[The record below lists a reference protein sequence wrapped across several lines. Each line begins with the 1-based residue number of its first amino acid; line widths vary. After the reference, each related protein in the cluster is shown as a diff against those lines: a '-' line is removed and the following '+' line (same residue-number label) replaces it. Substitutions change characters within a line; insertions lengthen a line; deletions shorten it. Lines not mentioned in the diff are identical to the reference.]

1 MDDTCRSSQAFGCNK
16 LTNPDVPP
24 LGDLE
29 IAVLE
34 DIWRFGASDAK
45 TVCGRVGRS
54 RSITLNTVQST
65 LERLFRKRILQREKV
80 SHAYEYSARLSRPE
94 LIQKLV
100 ESTVRRVAGHQ
111 PGALLSAF
119 ADLAARADDDQL
131 KRLEETIARRRAE
144 LDEN

>member
-1 MDDTCRSSQAFGCNK
+1 M
-16 LTNPDVPP
+16 TNPSVPP

-45 TVCGRVGRS
+45 TVYERVGRS
-54 RSITLNTVQST
+54 RSITLNTVQSA
-65 LERLFRKRILQREKV
+65 LERLFRKRILQREKI
-80 SHAYEYSARLSRPE
+80 SHAYEYSAKLSRSE
-94 LIQKLV
+94 LIHKMV
-100 ESTVRRVAGHQ
+100 ESTVRRVAGPQ
-111 PGALLSAF
+111 PDALLSAF

-131 KRLEETIARRRAE
+131 KRLEEMIARRRAE

>member
-1 MDDTCRSSQAFGCNK
+1 LGFNR
-16 LTNPDVPP
+16 LTNPSVPP

-45 TVCGRVGRS
+45 TVYARVGRS

-65 LERLFRKRILQREKV
+65 LERLFRKRILQREKI
-80 SHAYEYSARLSRPE
+80 SHAYEYSAKLSRSE
-94 LIQKLV
+94 LIHKMV
-100 ESTVRRVAGHQ
+100 ESTVRRVAGPQ
-111 PGALLSAF
+111 PDALLSAF

-131 KRLEETIARRRAE
+131 KRLEEMIARRRAE

>member
-1 MDDTCRSSQAFGCNK
+1 

-45 TVCGRVGRS
+45 TVYERVGRS
-54 RSITLNTVQST
+54 RSIALNTVQSA
-65 LERLFRKRILQREKV
+65 LERLFRKHILQREKI
-80 SHAYEYSARLSRPE
+80 SHAYEYSAKLSRPE
-94 LIQKLV
+94 LIHKLV
-100 ESTVRRVAGHQ
+100 ESTVRRVAGPQ
-111 PGALLSAF
+111 PDAVLSAF

-131 KRLEETIARRRAE
+131 KRLEEMIARRRAE